1 MSDAE
6 DVEDIEIFFNNVKEL
21 DSIIRVLLRSARD
34 RAVLRRGTRRN
45 TVR

>member
-6 DVEDIEIFFNNVKEL
+6 DVEDIEIFFNNVTEL

-34 RAVLRRGTRRN
+34 RAVLRRDTRRN